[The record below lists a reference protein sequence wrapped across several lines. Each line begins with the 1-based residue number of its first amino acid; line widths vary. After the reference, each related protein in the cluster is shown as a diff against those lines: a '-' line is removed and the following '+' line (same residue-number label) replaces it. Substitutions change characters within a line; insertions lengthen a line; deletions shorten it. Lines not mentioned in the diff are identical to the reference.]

1 MELTG
6 SLELSSSSSGTR
18 IPSSMD
24 TMMWTCISRGC
35 VEDMESIPSHQIP
48 GDVRR
53 CLEIRESQES
63 RMCSP
68 GYLGRH
74 VDNRMCP

>member
-35 VEDMESIPSHQIP
+35 VEDMESIPSHLDTWRCPEMSGDQGIP
-48 GDVRR
+48 GEQDV
-53 CLEIRESQES
+53 
-63 RMCSP
+63 
-68 GYLGRH
+68 
-74 VDNRMCP
+74 